1 MIAKSETPRPLRC
14 LTVHPWHDLQP
25 LCFFCF
31 VISDH
36 GVRGL
41 VSIGRTRSCYW
52 TLLLVFSPPRL
63 HVHGIRNEAKRE
75 EKADRMRA
83 GCMGTVLPRARGMKN
98 KLKYNKTKHLG
109 TETEAEKEGCS
120 HEASRGRAS
129 QHGEPPVAAVRVRP
143 GMHSAASQPVLFQR
157 LPHCTFLVVCL
168 LVPVYKC
175 GGWFRFE
182 WMSLVCWP

>member
-1 MIAKSETPRPLRC
+1 MHPAGLRHTAFASSFLFFFCFYFCSAGFIAKSETPRPFRC

-25 LCFFCF
+25 LCFFPY

-83 GCMGTVLPRARGMKN
+83 GCMGTVLARAKGMKIN
-98 KLKYNKTKHLG
+98 
-109 TETEAEKEGCS
+109 
-120 HEASRGRAS
+120 
-129 QHGEPPVAAVRVRP
+129 
-143 GMHSAASQPVLFQR
+143 
-157 LPHCTFLVVCL
+157 
-168 LVPVYKC
+168 
-175 GGWFRFE
+175 
-182 WMSLVCWP
+182 